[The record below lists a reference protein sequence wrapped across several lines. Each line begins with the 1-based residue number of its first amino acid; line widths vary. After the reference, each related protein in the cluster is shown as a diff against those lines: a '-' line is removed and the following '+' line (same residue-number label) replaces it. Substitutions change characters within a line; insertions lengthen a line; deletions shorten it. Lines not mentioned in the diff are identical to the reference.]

1 MPKVRYCAYCHA
13 PIREG
18 DEYVKIL
25 DNFLMVRYFDDNDEN
40 IFCGNDC
47 LAESLSVNH
56 FIFEKNNGDDSVYVN
71 EDDEDEQV

>member
-1 MPKVRYCAYCHA
+1 
-13 PIREG
+13 
-18 DEYVKIL
+18 
-25 DNFLMVRYFDDNDEN
+25 MVRYFDDNEEN

-47 LAESLSVNH
+47 LEESLSVNH